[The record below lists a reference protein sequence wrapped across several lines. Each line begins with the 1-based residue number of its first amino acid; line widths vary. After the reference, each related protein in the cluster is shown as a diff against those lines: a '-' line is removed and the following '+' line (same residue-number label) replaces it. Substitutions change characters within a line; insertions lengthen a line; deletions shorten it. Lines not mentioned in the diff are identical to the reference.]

1 MTTAPAGPETKTK
14 RRGIPL
20 WAETI
25 LLLVLALVISALV
38 KTFLVQMFFVPSGS
52 MRPLFVEDDRILV
65 QKVSYWDD
73 DVERGDVVVFADPG
87 GQWLGPEGHVPLNGL
102 QTLLS
107 KVGLYPTGGHLVKR
121 VIGIGGDT
129 VKCCDNKGR
138 VTVNGVPLE
147 EKDYILDGYP
157 PSDKKFKVTVPDGRL
172 WVMGD
177 NRSNSEDS
185 RYHQDLEG
193 GGTIPE
199 SSVVGKVWAVV
210 WPFSRFHVLSTPT
223 TFGNPALLT
232 SGPEPE

>member
-1 MTTAPAGPETKTK
+1 M
-14 RRGIPL
+14 
-20 WAETI
+20 
-25 LLLVLALVISALV
+25 
-38 KTFLVQMFFVPSGS
+38 
-52 MRPLFVEDDRILV
+52 
-65 QKVSYWDD
+65 SYWDG

-87 GQWLGPEGHVPLNGL
+87 GQWLGPEGQVDLNPV

-107 KVGLYPTGGHLVKR
+107 HVGLCPTGGHVVKR
-121 VIGIGGDT
+121 VDGIGGDT
-129 VKCCDNKGR
+129 VMCCDKRGR

-157 PSDKKFKVTVPDGRL
+157 PSDKKFEVTVPEGRL

-185 RYHQDLEG
+185 RYHQDLPG

-199 SSVVGKVWAVV
+199 SSVVGKVWAIV
-210 WPFSRFHVLSTPT
+210 WPLDRFNILDTPT

-232 SGPEPE
+232 SGPDPE